1 MHPSTTDRGQSG
13 LDRLLVFVV
22 AVVGL
27 LVVAPFAL
35 SAAGIDVG
43 PRPGGGSEAVGDHD
57 LIVLEA
63 RGTAVD
69 AGDGSI
75 GAVRLIVTPSPGRE
89 PVDLGD
95 GLAIWVA
102 DRSYYLGP
110 STDADGFDGAY
121 RASVVDGEGQVLEE
135 PTDRGELVFDLGG
148 DDVAGVPEFG
158 SRLRPGE
165 TVSVTLVTPRGET
178 LTRELEVPESVSGD
192 EVPL

>member
-27 LVVAPFAL
+27 LVVAPHAL
-35 SAAGIDVG
+35 GFAGIDVG
-43 PRPGGGSEAVGDHD
+43 PRPGGGSDAVGDHD

-102 DRSYYLGP
+102 DRSYYLSP
-110 STDADGFDGAY
+110 SGDDGFDGAY
-121 RASVVDGEGQVLEE
+121 RARVIDGEGRVLEGA
-135 PTDRGELVFDLGG
+135 TDRGELVFDLGG

-165 TVSVTLVTPRGET
+165 TVSVILVTPHGET
-178 LTRELEVPESVSGD
+178 LTRELEVPETASGD